1 MKMNNTDE
9 LRYIQAFSRIIGVK
23 EDDAIEYAQRKGLNA
38 LVDNATQLL
47 ATPVQREKHQAFLD
61 LYRMSSAIN
70 TRNPIINSPETAS
83 SFFHSVM
90 NNIYDKEA
98 FVVAFLN
105 TKNRVIDH
113 EVVSVGTIN
122 SSIVHPRE
130 VFRNA
135 IINKANSVILCHNHP
150 SGDLT
155 PSKED
160 INITQ
165 RLKETGNLLGIRVL
179 DHLII
184 NGINQHE
191 VYSFQAQ
198 GVMEMAEFYSSAT
211 SVLNEETNYTF
222 AKAAK
227 EQSIDFNVSIQEHGY
242 PLPDPNVSIEDRNS
256 YGYLDDEMLPL
267 SRQRATELF
276 KQDLT
281 VYLLYGDDTEAMAFD
296 IEEIDN
302 HSGIFG
308 IERTDW
314 IALQDYEAMK
324 NKDKF
329 SISELEQRFL
339 DSDVNSYAIYQL
351 RSGEDLRDYRFEGLE
366 QLQRAGLSVE
376 HHNYE
381 LIYTAPLID
390 FNGSQT
396 AILDK
401 LYEQFNINHP
411 KDFRG
416 HSLSVSD
423 IIALKVGGVV
433 SSHYVDSF
441 GFKEQPDFLPTE
453 NYLETAEKTVEQNY
467 NQVDSIINNKPTVA
481 ELEQTVKAG
490 GSISL
495 IDLANAVHA
504 ERKEKKNSVVEQLKK
519 KPLIEKEKQ
528 KKATQ
533 IATEMER

>member
-1 MKMNNTDE
+1 MNNTDE

-495 IDLANAVHA
+495 LDLANAVHA

-528 KKATQ
+528 KKASP
-533 IATEMER
+533 IGVELER